1 MQWVSIFQSLG
12 CNSLQSQWEN
22 HTDLQ
27 YTMNRKLLAT
37 IQLSLHFSW
46 LIKNPLPLKRSPNP
60 YDTDKWTTDIM
71 THIKSSTNE
80 GKMWFTNRHK
90 ADASLRGEPQ
100 MRAWLELELEP
111 GWSLVGVGVGAS
123 DASLRCEPKM
133 RATDARQRCETQMW
147 AQDASQKC
155 EPQLRTRNVSLTC
168 EPQMWATDES
178 QRASCPETPRCPESI
193 HSEPHNTYRTQIM
206 YQKWPLSR
214 QLTPQ
219 INSKQNKG

>member
-27 YTMNRKLLAT
+27 YTMKRKLLTT

-90 ADASLRGEPQ
+90 ADASLRCEPQ
-100 MRAWLELELEP
+100 MRAWLELELEH

-123 DASLRCEPKM
+123 DASLRCEPQMRAKDESHRCETEMWDTDVSPRCEPEMWATAANPKCEPHM
-133 RATDARQRCETQMW
+133 RAT
-147 AQDASQKC
+147 
-155 EPQLRTRNVSLTC
+155 NVSHRWK
-168 EPQMWATDES
+168 PES
-178 QRASCPETPRCPESI
+178 QLPRDTKMPRK
-193 HSEPHNTYRTQIM
+193 HP
-206 YQKWPLSR
+206 
-214 QLTPQ
+214 
-219 INSKQNKG
+219 

>member
-90 ADASLRGEPQ
+90 ADASQRCEPQ
-100 MRAWLELELEP
+100 MRAK
-111 GWSLVGVGVGAS
+111 
-123 DASLRCEPKM
+123 DASHRCEPKM

>member
-1 MQWVSIFQSLG
+1 MIEKSKNQKITQKYKFIIYTRIIWSHMQWVSIFQSLG

-90 ADASLRGEPQ
+90 ADASQRCEPQ
-100 MRAWLELELEP
+100 MRATDVSHRCETEMWDTDVSP
-111 GWSLVGVGVGAS
+111 
-123 DASLRCEPKM
+123 RCEPEMWATAANPKCEPHM
-133 RATDARQRCETQMW
+133 RAT
-147 AQDASQKC
+147 
-155 EPQLRTRNVSLTC
+155 NVSHRWK
-168 EPQMWATDES
+168 PES
-178 QRASCPETPRCPESI
+178 QLPRDTKMPRK
-193 HSEPHNTYRTQIM
+193 HP
-206 YQKWPLSR
+206 
-214 QLTPQ
+214 
-219 INSKQNKG
+219 

>member
-90 ADASLRGEPQ
+90 ADASLRCEPGWSWSWSLVG
-100 MRAWLELELEP
+100 AWLELEP
-111 GWSLVGVGVGAS
+111 Q
-123 DASLRCEPKM
+123 M
-133 RATDARQRCETQMW
+133 RVTDARQRCETQMW
-147 AQDASQKC
+147 AQYASQKC

>member
-90 ADASLRGEPQ
+90 ADASQRCEPQ
-100 MRAWLELELEP
+100 MRDRD
-111 GWSLVGVGVGAS
+111 VRH
-123 DASLRCEPKM
+123 RCEPKM
-133 RATDARQRCETQMW
+133 RARNVSHSCEPEMW
-147 AQDASQKC
+147 ASHASHKC
-155 EPQLRTRNVSLTC
+155 EPQMKAREPVAQRHQDAQKASIVDLIIHIAHKSCTRSDHFHVNSHLKSTASRIRVKLKTRTIYNL
-168 EPQMWATDES
+168 
-178 QRASCPETPRCPESI
+178 
-193 HSEPHNTYRTQIM
+193 
-206 YQKWPLSR
+206 
-214 QLTPQ
+214 
-219 INSKQNKG
+219 

>member
-123 DASLRCEPKM
+123 DASLRCEPQMRAKDESHRCETEMWDTDVSPRCEPEMWATAANPKCEPHM
-133 RATDARQRCETQMW
+133 RAT
-147 AQDASQKC
+147 
-155 EPQLRTRNVSLTC
+155 NVSHRWK
-168 EPQMWATDES
+168 PES
-178 QRASCPETPRCPESI
+178 QLPRDTKMPRK
-193 HSEPHNTYRTQIM
+193 HP
-206 YQKWPLSR
+206 
-214 QLTPQ
+214 
-219 INSKQNKG
+219 

>member
-90 ADASLRGEPQ
+90 ADASQRCEPQ
-100 MRAWLELELEP
+100 MRDRD
-111 GWSLVGVGVGAS
+111 VRH
-123 DASLRCEPKM
+123 RCEPKM
-133 RATDARQRCETQMW
+133 RA
-147 AQDASQKC
+147 
-155 EPQLRTRNVSLTC
+155 RNVSHRC
-168 EPQMWATDES
+168 EPQMWATDAS

-193 HSEPHNTYRTQIM
+193 HSEPHKTYRTQIM

>member
-27 YTMNRKLLAT
+27 YTMNRKLLTT

-90 ADASLRGEPQ
+90 ADASLSWSLVG
-100 MRAWLELELEP
+100 AWLELELEP
-111 GWSLVGVGVGAS
+111 QMRAS
-123 DASLRCEPKM
+123 DASQRWEPQMRDRDVRHRCEPKM
-133 RATDARQRCETQMW
+133 RARNVSHSCEPEMW
-147 AQDASQKC
+147 ASHASHKC
-155 EPQLRTRNVSLTC
+155 EPQMKAREPVAQRHQDAQKASIVNLIIHIAHRSCTRSDHFHVNSHLKSTASRIRVKLKTRTIYNL
-168 EPQMWATDES
+168 
-178 QRASCPETPRCPESI
+178 
-193 HSEPHNTYRTQIM
+193 
-206 YQKWPLSR
+206 
-214 QLTPQ
+214 
-219 INSKQNKG
+219 